1 MPKIPTYDQLG
12 QRVKAPTTQIGVRAD
27 TQAFVGAQ
35 LATADLFK
43 KAGDIA
49 YQFGMKEKE
58 ENTKAAF
65 NELKTQYNDEVNDFI
80 RNDKSRSTVEIQD
93 KLNLFNK
100 KFEKNYA
107 KRNLTPNQLKSIKAQ
122 MILHQ
127 GVKMQDGKILA
138 FDRGRDYNSTLH
150 KNASDNLI
158 MEISKQPIGTP
169 LRDAMENELRETIK
183 IANENGETKNLTY
196 KTVDQAFNAI
206 KTNDFTVLSENA
218 QSIEEIEELK
228 NNLKNERFM
237 PETSLKLN
245 ALLDAQEKRVHGE
258 YADAITRM
266 IFVSNDK
273 ALTNDKEFEKAIQT
287 LNKSEPMEF
296 VNDKGVTIRVNPKTL
311 PVNILETIK
320 AKTQTRRNELL
331 SKEINDIK
339 VSLSAEVQGKSLSE
353 LTKIRDN
360 IDATGKDRYRPEIE
374 NFASREQM
382 KQIINT
388 EIKDKAKR
396 ELANAMQVKDDI
408 VSDLKADGV
417 ISKQSMAKKDSVYNA
432 LILAEEY
439 QKANEW
445 QLGINAEIK
454 ASSAFQSIKFS
465 SKTQTTDKL
474 NELKLNWQR
483 SGKKEDELIYTSFAS
498 QVSVRDA
505 EIKKDFIGYYKSQN
519 PDEEIT
525 VDKMITL
532 QKQMDIPE
540 LNIRVTSNAEL
551 DAFEAAFK
559 APELNYAEKA
569 QIGKDFLN
577 SYGANQNKVLR
588 HLIAAGKITPIDNLL
603 LAYPNDVR
611 IKGAILANA
620 PETVKRYKS
629 DIPKDERTTI
639 MESVSTEMASYSQT
653 VLGGGFDDVLG
664 GGFTKGRAGHV
675 MSMRDIIV
683 NTANYYKMID
693 NMEPADAAK
702 RAFNEVIGNHFNL
715 DNQVNDTT
723 VRFGIEYDS
732 VAKPMAD
739 ILETSIT
746 NNIDYLKEIV
756 EAPPAPLGL
765 DAKAQKQW
773 QNTYYT
779 DLVKKGTWRT
789 TTDNS
794 GVYMVD
800 QLGGMVKR
808 KDSAMEPGDIGGM
821 APFVSVKFDSLVLSL
836 DKHKEIFTSTGMQD
850 NKPAARKRR
859 LADHFKTT
867 GQLF

>member
-12 QRVKAPTTQIGVRAD
+12 QRVKAPTTQFGVRAD

-43 KAGDIA
+43 KASDLA
-49 YQFGMKEKE
+49 LEFGMKEKE

-65 NELKTQYNDEVNDFI
+65 AELKTQYNNEVNDVI
-80 RNDKSRSTVEIQD
+80 RNSKARSTLEAENELKQ
-93 KLNLFNK
+93 FNK
-100 KFEKNYA
+100 NFEINYS
-107 KRNLTPNQLKSIKAQ
+107 KKNLTPNQLKSIKTQ

-127 GVKMQDGKILA
+127 GAKMQVGKNLA

-158 MEISKQPIGTP
+158 IEISKQPIGTP

-206 KTNDFTVLSENA
+206 KINDFTILSENA

-396 ELANAMQVKDDI
+396 AIADSITTIDNI
-408 VSDLKADGV
+408 SSDLRSDGV
-417 ISKQSMAKKDSVYNA
+417 ISDDNKKKIDDVYNNF
-432 LILAEEY
+432 ILAEEY
-439 QKANEW
+439 LKAN
-445 QLGINAEIK
+445 QFQMTINSEIK
-454 ASSAFQSIKFS
+454 ASSAFQLIKFS
-465 SKTQTTDKL
+465 SKQATTDKL
-474 NELKLNWQR
+474 NELKFNWDK
-483 SGKKEDELIYTSFAS
+483 SGKKEDQLTYESFKS
-498 QVSVRDA
+498 QVAVRDK
-505 EIKKDFIGYYKSQN
+505 EIKDDFIGYYKRQN
-519 PDEEIT
+519 PKEEIT
-525 VDKMITL
+525 VDKM
-532 QKQMDIPE
+532 
-540 LNIRVTSNAEL
+540 
-551 DAFEAAFK
+551 
-559 APELNYAEKA
+559 
-569 QIGKDFLN
+569 
-577 SYGANQNKVLR
+577 
-588 HLIAAGKITPIDNLL
+588 
-603 LAYPNDVR
+603 
-611 IKGAILANA
+611 
-620 PETVKRYKS
+620 
-629 DIPKDERTTI
+629 
-639 MESVSTEMASYSQT
+639 
-653 VLGGGFDDVLG
+653 
-664 GGFTKGRAGHV
+664 
-675 MSMRDIIV
+675 
-683 NTANYYKMID
+683 
-693 NMEPADAAK
+693 
-702 RAFNEVIGNHFNL
+702 
-715 DNQVNDTT
+715 
-723 VRFGIEYDS
+723 
-732 VAKPMAD
+732 
-739 ILETSIT
+739 
-746 NNIDYLKEIV
+746 
-756 EAPPAPLGL
+756 
-765 DAKAQKQW
+765 
-773 QNTYYT
+773 
-779 DLVKKGTWRT
+779 
-789 TTDNS
+789 
-794 GVYMVD
+794 
-800 QLGGMVKR
+800 
-808 KDSAMEPGDIGGM
+808 
-821 APFVSVKFDSLVLSL
+821 LSL
-836 DKHKEIFTSTGMQD
+836 QAEMGI
-850 NKPAARKRR
+850 PALEKGY
-859 LADHFKTT
+859 F
-867 GQLF
+867 

>member
-43 KAGDIA
+43 QAGNIA
-49 YQFGMKEKE
+49 YEFGMKEKE

-65 NELKTQYNDEVNDFI
+65 AELKTQYNNEVNDLI
-80 RNDKSRSTVEIQD
+80 RNSKATSTLEAQNELID
-93 KLNLFNK
+93 YNK

-107 KRNLTPNQLKSIKAQ
+107 KKNLTPNQLKSIKTQ
-122 MILHQ
+122 MVLHQ
-127 GVKMQDGKILA
+127 GAKMQVGKNLA

-150 KNASDNLI
+150 KNASNNLI
-158 MEISKQPIGTP
+158 IEINKLPIGNP
-169 LRDAMENELRETIK
+169 LRNAMEDELRETISV
-183 IANENGETKNLTY
+183 ANENGETANLDY

-206 KTNDFTVLSENA
+206 KINDYTTLSGNA
-218 QSIEEIEELK
+218 QSIEQIQELK
-228 NNLKNERFM
+228 DNLKNERFM
-237 PETSLKLN
+237 PDTSLKLN
-245 ALLDAQEKRVHGE
+245 ALLEAEEKRVHGD
-258 YADAITRM
+258 YVNAITRD
-266 IFVSNDK
+266 IFLSNDK
-273 ALTNDKEFEKAIQT
+273 ALTDEKEFEKELQK
-287 LNKSEPMEF
+287 LNKSDLITII
-296 VNDKGVTIRVNPKTL
+296 NDKGVQINVNPKKL

-320 AKTQTRRNELL
+320 AKAQTRRNELL

-339 VSLSAEVQGKSLSE
+339 VSLSSEVQGKSLSE
-353 LTKIRDN
+353 LTQIRDN

-374 NFASREQM
+374 SFASREQM

-417 ISKQSMAKKDSVYNA
+417 ISKQNMAKKDSVYNA

-454 ASSAFQSIKFS
+454 ASSAFQSIQFS

-483 SGKKEDELIYTSFAS
+483 SGKKEDELIYTSFAN

-519 PDEEIT
+519 PEEEIT

-532 QKQMDIPE
+532 QTAMDVAP
-540 LNIRVTSNAEL
+540 LNIRVTSDAEL
-551 DAFEAAFK
+551 EAFEAAFK
-559 APELNYAEKA
+559 APGLNYAEKA
-569 QIGKDFLN
+569 QVGKDFLN
-577 SYGANQNKVLR
+577 SYGAHQNKVLR
-588 HLIAAGKITPIDNLL
+588 HLISSGKITPIDNLL

-620 PETVKRYKS
+620 PETIKRYKS
-629 DIPKDERTTI
+629 DIPKDDRTTI
-639 MESVSTEMASYSQT
+639 MESVSTEMAGYSQT

-715 DNQVNDTT
+715 ANQVNNTT
-723 VRFGIEYDS
+723 VRFGIEYDA

-756 EAPPAPLGL
+756 EAPPAPIGL
-765 DAKAQKQW
+765 DASAQEQW

-779 DLVKKGTWRT
+779 DLVSKGTWRT

-800 QLGGMVKR
+800 QLGNMVKR
-808 KDSAMEPGDIGGM
+808 KGSSMEPGDTGGM

-836 DKHKEIFTSTGMQD
+836 DKHNEIFTSTGMQD
-850 NKPAARKRR
+850 NSPAARKRR

>member
-43 KAGDIA
+43 KAGNIA
-49 YQFGMKEKE
+49 YEFGMKEKE

-65 NELKTQYNDEVNDFI
+65 AELKTQYNNEVNDLI
-80 RNDKSRSTVEIQD
+80 RNSKATSTLEAENELID
-93 KLNLFNK
+93 YNK

-107 KRNLTPNQLKSIKAQ
+107 KKNLTPNQLKSIKTQ
-122 MILHQ
+122 MVLHQ
-127 GVKMQDGKILA
+127 GAKMQVGKNLA

-150 KNASDNLI
+150 KNASNNLI
-158 MEISKQPIGTP
+158 IEINKLPIGNP
-169 LRDAMENELRETIK
+169 LRNAMEDELRETISV
-183 IANENGETKNLTY
+183 ANENGETANLDY

-206 KTNDFTVLSENA
+206 KINDYTTLSSNA
-218 QSIEEIEELK
+218 QSVEQIQELK

-237 PETSLKLN
+237 PDTSLKLN
-245 ALLDAQEKRVHGE
+245 ALLEAEEKRVHSD
-258 YADAITRM
+258 YVNAITRD
-266 IFVSNDK
+266 IFLSNDK
-273 ALTNDKEFEKAIQT
+273 ALTDEKEFEKELQK
-287 LNKSEPMEF
+287 LNKSDLITII
-296 VNDKGVTIRVNPKTL
+296 NDKGVQINVNPKKL

-320 AKTQTRRNELL
+320 AKAQTRRNELL

-339 VSLSAEVQGKSLSE
+339 VSLSSEVQGKSLSE
-353 LTKIRDN
+353 LTQIRDN

-374 NFASREQM
+374 SFASREQM

-417 ISKQSMAKKDSVYNA
+417 ISNQNMAKKDSVYNA

-483 SGKKEDELIYTSFAS
+483 SGKREDELIYTSFAN

-519 PDEEIT
+519 PEEEIT

-532 QKQMDIPE
+532 QTAMDVAP
-540 LNIRVTSNAEL
+540 LNIRVTSDAEL
-551 DAFEAAFK
+551 EAFEAAFK
-559 APELNYAEKA
+559 APGLNYAEKA
-569 QIGKDFLN
+569 QVGKDFLN
-577 SYGANQNKVLR
+577 SFGAHQNKVLR
-588 HLIAAGKITPIDNLL
+588 HLISSGKITPIDNLL

-611 IKGAILANA
+611 IKGAILGNS
-620 PETVKRYKS
+620 PETIKRYKS
-629 DIPKDERTTI
+629 DIPKDDRTTI

-715 DNQVNDTT
+715 DNQVNGTT

-732 VAKPMAD
+732 VAKPMSK
-739 ILETSIT
+739 ILETSIA
-746 NNIDYLKEIV
+746 NNIEYLKEIV

-765 DAKAQKQW
+765 DANAQEQW
-773 QNTYYT
+773 KNTYYT
-779 DLVKKGTWRT
+779 DLIKNGTWRT

-800 QLGGMVKR
+800 QLGNMVKR
-808 KDSAMEPGDIGGM
+808 KDSAMEPGDTGGM
-821 APFVSVKFDSLVLSL
+821 APFVSVNFDSLTTTL
-836 DKHKEIFTSTGMQD
+836 DKYNEIQEGQGTISAKKEALI
-850 NKPAARKRR
+850 N
-859 LADHFKTT
+859 HFKTT